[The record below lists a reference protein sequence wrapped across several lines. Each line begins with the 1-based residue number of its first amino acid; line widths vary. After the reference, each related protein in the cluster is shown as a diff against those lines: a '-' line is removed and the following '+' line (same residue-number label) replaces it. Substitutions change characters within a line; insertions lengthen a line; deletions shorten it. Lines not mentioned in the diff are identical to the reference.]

1 MFVRSP
7 VPGRARARRAHYLSA
22 ANTVGSA
29 YEQAYRVTAMTSL
42 HAWFSGGAL
51 TGAPAAAHARRAGL
65 ADPRGV
71 VRHRTDQRA
80 FILSPLTIGL
90 IAQATS
96 LRLALAL
103 LIPTSLAI
111 ACLAT
116 RWPSTPTPASRT
128 VPVAAAGGRD
138 VRALGRVCY

>member
-29 YEQAYRVTAMTSL
+29 YEQAYRVTAMTGL

-71 VRHRTDQRA
+71 VRHRPDQRA

-103 LIPTSLAI
+103 LIPTSRI
-111 ACLAT
+111 DDE
-116 RWPSTPTPASRT
+116 RIPASRR
-128 VPVAAAGGRD
+128 AD
-138 VRALGRVCY
+138 DQYLALGRAEARACGPAN